1 MLFILVQATITLN
14 LAQNATP
21 RRGKYIK
28 PFRNQAIEEIRRLIV
43 QEGYTPLETMNM
55 LKIPP
60 RTFRR
65 YMHEAF
71 APERQI
77 LATKLTAEEVLNQ
90 LAILESRLTKTR
102 RDLINTANDPNV
114 DPKRLTAVVSAFNLS
129 EEIALAI
136 WKIPVEAAPGLLKRY
151 GLELSNR
158 YDGEEEEEENE
169 NSNV

>member
-1 MLFILVQATITLN
+1 MLFIREQATITLN
-14 LAQNATP
+14 LAQNATH
-21 RRGKYIK
+21 REKYIK
-28 PFRNQAIEEIRRLIV
+28 PFKNQAIEEIRRLIV
-43 QEGYTPLETMNM
+43 QEGYTPLETMHQ
-55 LKIPP
+55 LKTPP

-114 DPKRLTAVVSAFNLS
+114 DPKRVMAMVAAYNLS

-136 WKIPVEAAPGLLKRY
+136 WKIHVEAAPGLLKRY
-151 GLELSNR
+151 GLVLSNR
-158 YDGEEEEEENE
+158 YAGEEEEEENE
-169 NSNV
+169 NNNV

>member
-1 MLFILVQATITLN
+1 LLFILVQATITLN
-14 LAQNATP
+14 LAQNATS
-21 RRGKYIK
+21 RGKYIK

-90 LAILESRLTKTR
+90 LAILESRLTKKQGVT
-102 RDLINTANDPNV
+102 
-114 DPKRLTAVVSAFNLS
+114 
-129 EEIALAI
+129 
-136 WKIPVEAAPGLLKRY
+136 
-151 GLELSNR
+151 
-158 YDGEEEEEENE
+158 
-169 NSNV
+169 

>member
-1 MLFILVQATITLN
+1 MQLSLFILVQATITLN
-14 LAQNATP
+14 LTQNTTH

-28 PFRNQAIEEIRRLIV
+28 PFRNQSIEEIRRLIV
-43 QEGYTPLETMNM
+43 QEGYTPLETMHK

-90 LAILESRLTKTR
+90 LAILESRLTKT
-102 RDLINTANDPNV
+102 DVTYSTLLMI
-114 DPKRLTAVVSAFNLS
+114 LTWIRA
-129 EEIALAI
+129 
-136 WKIPVEAAPGLLKRY
+136 
-151 GLELSNR
+151 
-158 YDGEEEEEENE
+158 
-169 NSNV
+169 

>member
-1 MLFILVQATITLN
+1 LLFILVQATITLN
-14 LAQNATP
+14 LAQNATS
-21 RRGKYIK
+21 RGKYIE

-102 RDLINTANDPNV
+102 RDLINTANDPNM
-114 DPKRLTAVVSAFNLS
+114 DPKRLN
-129 EEIALAI
+129 
-136 WKIPVEAAPGLLKRY
+136 GY
-151 GLELSNR
+151 GFSF
-158 YDGEEEEEENE
+158 
-169 NSNV
+169 

>member
-1 MLFILVQATITLN
+1 
-14 LAQNATP
+14 
-21 RRGKYIK
+21 
-28 PFRNQAIEEIRRLIV
+28 
-43 QEGYTPLETMNM
+43 MNM

-65 YMHEAF
+65 CMHEAF

-90 LAILESRLTKTR
+90 LAILEGRLTKTR

-114 DPKRLTAVVSAFNLS
+114 DSKRLTAMVSAFNLS

-136 WKIPVEAAPGLLKRY
+136 WKIHVEAAPGLLKR
-151 GLELSNR
+151 
-158 YDGEEEEEENE
+158 
-169 NSNV
+169 

>member
-1 MLFILVQATITLN
+1 LN
-14 LAQNATP
+14 LAQNTTHR

-43 QEGYTPLETMNM
+43 QEGYTPLETMHK

-65 YMHEAF
+65 YMREAF

-77 LATKLTAEEVLNQ
+77 LATKLTAKEVLTQ

-102 RDLINTANDPNV
+102 RDLINATNDPNM
-114 DPKRLTAVVSAFNLS
+114 DPKRLMAMVATLTC
-129 EEIALAI
+129 
-136 WKIPVEAAPGLLKRY
+136 LKK
-151 GLELSNR
+151 
-158 YDGEEEEEENE
+158 
-169 NSNV
+169 